1 MSDQSDKRQSDSTK
15 DTLPR
20 RSAKER
26 SAPAGRGALLLS
38 LVCLLTTA
46 ALLAAAGWG
55 WFWLDEK
62 LERIQALEAVQ
73 SEQAETL
80 STLDERTG
88 RIDAMADQLAGM
100 DRSVSEVA
108 EANARLL
115 EQVGRLD
122 ERTEALRAFVDAGRS
137 AWRVAEVEYLLRLAS
152 SELQIAHRPETAM
165 AALEAADARLAALAD
180 PALVPVRE
188 ALAADMERLRAVERP
203 DIAGMALTLSSLIDR
218 VDALPIG
225 RERLEQP
232 AATDAGVEDAGFWQ
246 RLRDR
251 GAGVLREMVT
261 IRHQDMPIRPLLAPE
276 QEYFLRRNLA
286 LKLETARLALLRGQ
300 PETWRASLDEARRW
314 LTTWYD
320 TGDSAVNAM
329 DESLARLTERPVR
342 AERPDISSALQRL
355 RGIREARD

>member
-1 MSDQSDKRQSDSTK
+1 MSDQTEKQPKDGTK

-20 RSAKER
+20 RSGRR

-38 LVCLLTTA
+38 SLCLLTSL
-46 ALLAAAGWG
+46 ALVAAAGWA
-55 WFWLDEK
+55 WFWLNEK
-62 LERIQALEAVQ
+62 MERIEALETVQ
-73 SEQAETL
+73 SEQADQLGDVE
-80 STLDERTG
+80 ERTDG
-88 RIDAMADQLAGM
+88 IDELADRLATM
-100 DRSVSEVA
+100 DRSMSEVA
-108 EANARLL
+108 ETNARLL
-115 EQVGRLD
+115 ARTERLD
-122 ERTEALRAFVDAGRS
+122 ERTEALRTFVDAGRS

-152 SELQIAHRPETAM
+152 SELQIAHRPETAL
-165 AALEAADARLAALAD
+165 AALEAADNRLAALAD

-188 ALAADMERLRAVERP
+188 ALAEDMERLRAVERP

-232 AATDAGVEDAGFWQ
+232 AAAEDEPVDAGFWQ
-246 RLRDR
+246 RLKNR

-261 IRHQDMPIRPLLAPE
+261 IRHEDMPIRPLLAPE

-314 LTTWYD
+314 LSTWYD
-320 TGDSAVNAM
+320 TEDSAVSAM
-329 DESLARLTERPVR
+329 DESLARLMDRPVR
-342 AERPDISSALQRL
+342 AERPDISSALDRL

>member
-1 MSDQSDKRQSDSTK
+1 MSDQTDKRPKDGMK

-20 RSAKER
+20 RSR
-26 SAPAGRGALLLS
+26 QRTAPAGRGALMLS
-38 LVCLLTTA
+38 LFCLLISL
-46 ALLAAAGWG
+46 ALVAAAGWA
-55 WFWLDEK
+55 WFWLNEER
-62 LERIQALEAVQ
+62 ERIEALETVQ
-73 SEQAETL
+73 SEQATRLGEM
-80 STLDERTG
+80 DERTD
-88 RIDAMADQLAGM
+88 RIDPLADQLAAM

-108 EANARLL
+108 ETNARLMARAD
-115 EQVGRLD
+115 RLD

-180 PALVPVRE
+180 PTLVPVRE
-188 ALAADMERLRAVERP
+188 SLATDMERLRAVERP
-203 DIAGMALTLSSLIDR
+203 DIAGIALTLSSLIDR

-232 AATDAGVEDAGFWQ
+232 AAEEEELAGTGFWQ
-246 RLRDR
+246 RLKDR
-251 GAGVLREMVT
+251 GAGILREMVT
-261 IRHQDMPIRPLLAPE
+261 IRHEDMPIRPLLAPE

-314 LTTWYD
+314 LSTWYD
-320 TGDSAVNAM
+320 TEDSAVSAM
-329 DESLARLTERPVR
+329 DESLARLMDEAIRSERPN
-342 AERPDISSALQRL
+342 ISSALERL
-355 RGIREARD
+355 RGIREARN